1 MRSKLLLLLLLSGL
15 FITSAPVA
23 HAEETQKVRVLD
35 VELIKH
41 TPDSE
46 VEQKV
51 RTARKLIK
59 KKNYEGAS
67 ALLETLYEQDSENRV
82 VVNLL
87 FICYNRL
94 GYLLKAEA
102 LSRRLVERAPENYVN
117 RLRLAEILAKQAR
130 LEEAELAYREAV
142 SLIPHN
148 DVARYRTVL
157 QSMIGH
163 GFEAMALTL
172 IDTARARLADSALF
186 ALDRGEILER
196 QNDYRQ
202 ASEEFF
208 AALEDT
214 SSRTASN
221 AEKKLLA
228 LLDYPESS
236 AEVEKSLLE
245 QTDVKVN
252 VRAAKILSSF
262 YLKAERFDRAFDF
275 AVIRDSLEGQEG
287 SSVLNFMR
295 SSRERK
301 LYHQL
306 ARMAEHVLNSYDN
319 HPIIGETYFLY
330 GNALVQL
337 GRFDDAIAAYDTIF
351 ATFPRVQD
359 KAEALYRIGN
369 IYLNHLNDCPRALIF
384 FDSVISHYNAG
395 LGFLNAKLAVPY
407 CYLRQG
413 ILNEAGSA
421 FENLLTRRLDE
432 DAKEAVEYNLA
443 LILFFEKQFDS
454 SVVAFRKLLV
464 DYPRGFYV
472 NDALQLLLLLEE
484 AKGAPKLLYDFS
496 NALLFEQMRLPD
508 STATKLLLI
517 VNNSNRALA
526 DVALYKLAM
535 LSLSWADSLAAIEF
549 IEQLAEE
556 FPESYYLPYGMKAK
570 ADIYLARPDGEKQ
583 ARSIYRRLLEEY
595 PNYPFIS
602 DVRKT
607 MRQLEGEA

>member
-1 MRSKLLLLLLLSGL
+1 MRSKLLLLALLSL
-15 FITSAPVA
+15 FITSAPIA
-23 HAEETQKVRVLD
+23 LAEETQKVRVLD
-35 VELIKH
+35 AKLIKH
-41 TPDSE
+41 TPGSE
-46 VEQKV
+46 AEQKI
-51 RTARKLIK
+51 RLARKLMK
-59 KKNYEGAS
+59 QKSYEGAS
-67 ALLETLYEQDSENRV
+67 ALLETLYEQDRENPV

-102 LSRRLVERAPENYVN
+102 LSRRLVERNPENYVY

-130 LEEAELAYREAV
+130 LEEAESAYVEAV

-148 DVARYRTVL
+148 NVPQLRALLR
-157 QSMIGH
+157 SMTGH
-163 GFEAMALTL
+163 GFESMALAL
-172 IDTARARLADSALF
+172 IDTVRARLADSALF
-186 ALDRGEILER
+186 ALDRGEIFER

-202 ASEEFF
+202 ASQEFF
-208 AALEDT
+208 AALED
-214 SSRTASN
+214 SSRTASD

-245 QTDVKVN
+245 QADMKVN

-275 AVIRDSLEGQEG
+275 AVMQDSLEGRKG
-287 SSVLNFMR
+287 SSLLNFMR

-306 ARMAEHVLNSYDN
+306 ARMAEHILSRYDN

-330 GNALVQL
+330 GDALVQL
-337 GRFDDAIAAYDTIF
+337 GRFDDAIATYDTIF

-359 KAEALYRIGN
+359 KAEALYSIGD
-369 IYLNHLNDCPRALIF
+369 IYLNHLKDCPRALIF

-395 LGFLNAKLAVPY
+395 LGYLNAKLAVPY

-413 ILNEAGSA
+413 TLDEAGSA
-421 FENLLTRRLDE
+421 FEGLLTRRLDE

-496 NALLFEQMRLPD
+496 NTLLFEQMRMPD
-508 STATKLLLI
+508 STVAKLLLI
-517 VNNSNRALA
+517 VNNPNRALA
-526 DVALYKLAM
+526 DVALYKLAV
-535 LSLSWADSLAAIEF
+535 LSLSRTDSLAAIEF

-570 ADIYLARPDGEKQ
+570 ADIYLARPDGVEQ
-583 ARSIYRRLLEEY
+583 ARTIYRRLLEEY

-602 DVRKT
+602 EVRKT
-607 MRQLEGEA
+607 MRQLEGEV

>member
-1 MRSKLLLLLLLSGL
+1 MRSKLLLLALLSL

-35 VELIKH
+35 AKLIKH
-41 TPDSE
+41 TPGSE
-46 VEQKV
+46 AEQKI
-51 RTARKLIK
+51 RLARKLMK
-59 KKNYEGAS
+59 QKSYEGAS
-67 ALLETLYEQDSENRV
+67 ALLETLYEQDRENPV

-102 LSRRLVERAPENYVN
+102 LSRRLVERNPENYVY

-130 LEEAELAYREAV
+130 LEEAESAYREAV

-148 DVARYRTVL
+148 NVPQHRAILR
-157 QSMIGH
+157 SMTGH
-163 GFEAMALTL
+163 GFESMALAL
-172 IDTARARLADSALF
+172 IDTARTRLADSALF
-186 ALDRGEILER
+186 ALDRGEIFER

-202 ASEEFF
+202 ASQEFF
-208 AALEDT
+208 AALED
-214 SSRTASN
+214 SGRTASD

-245 QTDVKVN
+245 QADMKVN

-275 AVIRDSLEGQEG
+275 AVMQDSLEGRKG
-287 SSVLNFMR
+287 SSLLNFMR

-306 ARMAEHVLNSYDN
+306 ARMAEHILSRYDN

-330 GNALVQL
+330 GDALVQL
-337 GRFDDAIAAYDTIF
+337 GRFDDAIATYDTIF

-359 KAEALYRIGN
+359 KAEALYCIGD

-395 LGFLNAKLAVPY
+395 LGYLNAKLAVPY

-413 ILNEAGSA
+413 TLDEAGNA
-421 FENLLTRRLDE
+421 FEGLLTRRLDE

-443 LILFFEKQFDS
+443 LIHFFEKQFDS

-496 NALLFEQMRLPD
+496 NALLFEQMRMPD
-508 STATKLLLI
+508 STAAKLLLI
-517 VNNSNRALA
+517 VNNPSRALA
-526 DVALYKLAM
+526 DVALYKLAV
-535 LSLSWADSLAAIEF
+535 LSLSRTDSLAAIEF

-570 ADIYLARPDGEKQ
+570 ADIYLARPDGVEQ
-583 ARSIYRRLLEEY
+583 ARTIYRRLLEEY
-595 PNYPFIS
+595 PNYPFTS
-602 DVRKT
+602 EVRKT
-607 MRQLEGEA
+607 MRQLEGEV

>member
-1 MRSKLLLLLLLSGL
+1 MRSKLLLLLLSGL

-23 HAEETQKVRVLD
+23 NAEETQKVRVLD

-41 TPDSE
+41 TPGSE

-51 RTARKLIK
+51 RIARKLIK

-94 GYLLKAEA
+94 GYLLKAEV

-130 LEEAELAYREAV
+130 LEEAESAYVEAV
-142 SLIPHN
+142 SLILHN
-148 DVARYRTVL
+148 NVPQYRAIL
-157 QSMIGH
+157 RSMTGH
-163 GFEAMALTL
+163 GFESMALAL
-172 IDTARARLADSALF
+172 IDTARARLADPALF
-186 ALDRGEILER
+186 ALDRGEIFER

-214 SSRTASN
+214 SGRTASN

-236 AEVEKSLLE
+236 SEVEKALLE
-245 QTDVKVN
+245 QTDRHIN

-275 AVIRDSLEGQEG
+275 AVMQDSLEGRKG
-287 SSVLNFMR
+287 SPLLNFMR

-306 ARMAEHVLNSYDN
+306 ARMAEYVLSRYDN

-330 GNALVQL
+330 GDALVQL
-337 GRFDDAIAAYDTIF
+337 GRFDDAIATYDTVF

-359 KAEALYRIGN
+359 KAEALYSIGY

-384 FDSVISHYNAG
+384 FDSVINHYNAG
-395 LGFLNAKLAVPY
+395 LGYLNAKLAVPY

-413 ILNEAGSA
+413 ILDEAGSA

-443 LILFFEKQFDS
+443 LIHFFEKQFDS

-496 NALLFEQMRLPD
+496 NALLFEQMRMPD
-508 STATKLLLI
+508 STAAKLLLI
-517 VNNSNRALA
+517 AGNTNRALA
-526 DVALYKLAM
+526 DVALYKLAV
-535 LSLSWADSLAAIEF
+535 LSLSRADSSAAVEF

-556 FPESYYLPYGMKAK
+556 FPESYYLPYGMKTK
-570 ADIYLARPDGEKQ
+570 ADICLARPDGVEQ

-602 DVRKT
+602 EVRKT